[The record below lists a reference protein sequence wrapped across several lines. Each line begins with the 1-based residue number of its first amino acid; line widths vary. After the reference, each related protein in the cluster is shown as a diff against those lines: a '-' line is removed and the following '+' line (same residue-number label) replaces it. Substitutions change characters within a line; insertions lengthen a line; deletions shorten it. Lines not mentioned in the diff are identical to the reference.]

1 MSLPIDYVRRGE
13 ALKCRF
19 FKREKGSSNKNVC
32 MAEFAILGEA
42 GDTYNP
48 ADSEAIDVCLSE
60 VEFKKCNK
68 FQWVEREKDKE
79 TLKSSF

>member
-1 MSLPIDYVRRGE
+1 MSLAIDYVRRCE
-13 ALKCRF
+13 PLKCRF
-19 FKREKGSSNKNVC
+19 FKREKNSPVKNIC
-32 MAEFAILGEA
+32 MAEMAILGEA

-48 ADSEAIDVCLSE
+48 TDSEAIDVCLSDSA
-60 VEFKKCNK
+60 FKTCNR